1 MRNRNM
7 KKILTFVFKHPLGDC
22 TNNGLSS
29 KANNLDLYY
38 NVTESDYEALSAL
51 DEDVLVLVE
60 RGSFQGRLL
69 GDIAV
74 PFSIL
79 KTGAWSMS
87 GGNFVYTSDSR
98 FPSDSPISVHDR
110 VES

>member
-1 MRNRNM
+1 M

-22 TNNGLSS
+22 SNNGLTS
-29 KANNLDLYY
+29 KVNNVDLYSE
-38 NVTESDYEALSAL
+38 VTESDYEALESL
-51 DEDVLVLVE
+51 DDDVLVLVK
-60 RGSFQGRLL
+60 RGSFMGRQL

-79 KTGAWSMS
+79 KSGRHSMA

-98 FPSDSPISVHDR
+98 FPGDAPISVHDR
-110 VES
+110 VEF